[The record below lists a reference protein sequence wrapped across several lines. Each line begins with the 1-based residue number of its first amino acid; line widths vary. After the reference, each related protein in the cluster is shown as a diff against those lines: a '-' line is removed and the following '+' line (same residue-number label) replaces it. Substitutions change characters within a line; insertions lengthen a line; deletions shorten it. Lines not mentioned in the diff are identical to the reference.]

1 MIYTCYSF
9 KGGVGRTMALANLA
23 EILFSR
29 GIKVLMV
36 DFDLEAPG
44 LERYF
49 DVEHA
54 ATSYEDVL
62 QHRGVIDMLYSYKE
76 LHSLSHLGGPSGQS
90 PSAISEADITLPVE
104 PL

>member
-1 MIYTCYSF
+1 MIYTFYSF
-9 KGGVGRTMALANLA
+9 KGGVGRTTALANIA
-23 EILFSR
+23 EILYSR

-49 DVEHA
+49 SVETA
-54 ATSYEDVL
+54 ITSREEVL

-76 LHSLSHLGGPSGQS
+76 IRALTQS
-90 PSAISEADITLPVE
+90 IPATEESMITRDVASIIVPAE
-104 PL
+104 